1 MTKTHLEEELRE
13 LFLNSP
19 ANRLKEFGDCLIFFP
34 PVLAVASANDEL
46 FSRYKDPTVIG
57 SHHLSPEEW
66 LPGAR
71 SVLSYFL
78 PFSSRIVESNEVEGL
93 PSEEWVYGRIEGE
106 AMNDEARRFIEARLG
121 KAGGRSIVPP
131 FDPRYRVQDRRS
143 TWSERHAAYAAG
155 LGTFGLSRSL
165 ITEKG
170 CAGRFGSVITDL
182 KFEPSPRRYASK
194 DEYCNLCGDCIERCP
209 SGAISSAGK
218 DVERCALY
226 LDSVVKPR
234 FAPRYGCGKC
244 QTRVSCSRALP

>member
-1 MTKTHLEEELRE
+1 MKTIHLENELRD
-13 LFLNSP
+13 LLLHSP
-19 ANRLKEFGDCLIFFP
+19 ANRLKNFDDCLIFLP
-34 PVLAVASANDEL
+34 PVLGVASAVDDVFL
-46 FSRYKDPTVIG
+46 RFKDPAVIG
-57 SHHLSPEEW
+57 PRHLGPGEW

-71 SVLSYFL
+71 SVVSYFL
-78 PFSSRIVESNEVEGL
+78 PFSVRVVESNGAEGF

-106 AMNDEARRFIEARLG
+106 AMNDEVRRFTADYIRR
-121 KAGGRSIVPP
+121 AGGKCVVPS
-131 FDPRYRVQDRRS
+131 FDPRYEVLDRRS

-182 KFEPSPRRYASK
+182 EFEPTPRRYAST
-194 DEYCNLCGDCIERCP
+194 DEYCNLCGDCIKRCP
-209 SGAISSAGK
+209 SGAITSAGK
-218 DVERCALY
+218 DVVLCANY

-244 QTRVSCSRALP
+244 QTRVSCSRAIP